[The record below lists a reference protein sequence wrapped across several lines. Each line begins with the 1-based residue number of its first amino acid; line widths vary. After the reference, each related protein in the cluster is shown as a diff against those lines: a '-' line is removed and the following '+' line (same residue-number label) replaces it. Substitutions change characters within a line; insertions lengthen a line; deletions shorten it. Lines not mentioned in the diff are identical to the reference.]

1 MLDNLKIAV
10 KRQKKLII
18 IFLITIFLPS
28 IALSVF
34 GVRSIRNERFRLV
47 KQLEDEHRRGADFLK
62 NQISSR
68 FADIEIILQNLA
80 KHPSFNQKNYASI
93 EESLNNQL
101 KGNHLIEHVFLAY
114 EDEKPLFPLFLPV
127 SEKRESVALS
137 PLTSAQIEIIERAQR
152 FEFSQKNFSKAV
164 AMYQQIFSRSKNKNI
179 QAQMLNNIAR
189 CFMKLENYDKAIQN
203 YSRVCQDYPRCQ
215 TSSLLPLDLIA
226 RIQIVR
232 CYKRAR
238 DHDKFLETSLNLYRD
253 IFQRQWYLD
262 ADQFGTYTSM
272 VEKDISEF
280 LSENTEDLEGEDYR
294 QEFDELKGLHQNI
307 NEQWQV
313 VKNVKDSIL
322 PELQRK
328 FIEQDTSTSNPFR
341 YSRTIGQK
349 EYLILAAAILSEQG
363 DKFLGL
369 LGAKINND
377 YLLNHEINS
386 VMEDFPFSQEASFAI
401 STLTGQQLLGNSSP
415 SAKRHTVTTYFENN
429 FPPWRVEFFTGGM
442 EDFGIVNIKKN
453 FYFWTILTILVL
465 LTFGTVLVVRTIAH
479 EMEVL
484 RIKSDFVS
492 SVSHEF
498 KTPITSIKALI
509 ERLQQGKVKSS
520 HKKKEYYSVISQDA
534 DKLSSLVRN
543 ILDFSKVEEGR
554 SEYILKE
561 TDVAQL
567 VKDEIEN
574 FERDKIYAGIKIDL
588 QISPNIPRIYVDR
601 ESFSLALNNLLE
613 NAVKFSLG
621 KKEIF
626 VKVRKDAANIIIE
639 IEDKGMGISS
649 SEMDKIFDKFY
660 QGKSATQQSIK
671 GTGLGLTLV
680 KHVMDAHEG
689 KVLVK
694 SKIGQGSTFSLVFP
708 IGKKGSEM

>member
-1 MLDNLKIAV
+1 
-10 KRQKKLII
+10 
-18 IFLITIFLPS
+18 
-28 IALSVF
+28 
-34 GVRSIRNERFRLV
+34 
-47 KQLEDEHRRGADFLK
+47 
-62 NQISSR
+62 
-68 FADIEIILQNLA
+68 
-80 KHPSFNQKNYASI
+80 
-93 EESLNNQL
+93 
-101 KGNHLIEHVFLAY
+101 
-114 EDEKPLFPLFLPV
+114 
-127 SEKRESVALS
+127 
-137 PLTSAQIEIIERAQR
+137 
-152 FEFSQKNFSKAV
+152 
-164 AMYQQIFSRSKNKNI
+164 
-179 QAQMLNNIAR
+179 
-189 CFMKLENYDKAIQN
+189 LEN
-203 YSRVCQDYPRCQ
+203 
-215 TSSLLPLDLIA
+215 
-226 RIQIVR
+226 
-232 CYKRAR
+232 
-238 DHDKFLETSLNLYRD
+238 SLNLYRD
-253 IFQRQWYLD
+253 ILQRQWYLD
-262 ADQFGTYTSM
+262 DDQFSTYTSM

-313 VKNVKDSIL
+313 VKNVKDSVL

-328 FIEQDTSTSNPFR
+328 LRQHNASTSNPFR
-341 YSRTIGQK
+341 HSQTINNK

-363 DKFLGL
+363 NKFLGL

-386 VMEDFPFSQEASFAI
+386 VMEDFPFSQEASFAV

-415 SAKRHTVTTYFENN
+415 SAKRHTVTEYFENN

-465 LTFGTVLVVRTIAH
+465 LTFGTVLVVSTIAH

-509 ERLQQGKVKSS
+509 ERLRQGKVKSS

-534 DKLSSLVRN
+534 DKLNSLVRN

-554 SEYILKE
+554 SEYIFKE

-567 VKDEIEN
+567 VEDEIEN
-574 FERDKIYAGIKIDL
+574 FERAKIYAGIKIDL
-588 QISPNIPRIYVDR
+588 QISRNIPRLYVD
-601 ESFSLALNNLLE
+601 SVAFSLALNNILE

-621 KKEIF
+621 EKEIF
-626 VKVRKDAANIIIE
+626 VKVTKDAENIIIE
-639 IEDKGMGISS
+639 VEDKGMGISS
-649 SEMDKIFDKFY
+649 SDMDKIFDKFY
-660 QGKSATQQSIK
+660 QGKSATQQSVK

-708 IGKKGSEM
+708 IEKKGSEM

>member
-1 MLDNLKIAV
+1 
-10 KRQKKLII
+10 
-18 IFLITIFLPS
+18 
-28 IALSVF
+28 
-34 GVRSIRNERFRLV
+34 
-47 KQLEDEHRRGADFLK
+47 
-62 NQISSR
+62 
-68 FADIEIILQNLA
+68 
-80 KHPSFNQKNYASI
+80 
-93 EESLNNQL
+93 
-101 KGNHLIEHVFLAY
+101 
-114 EDEKPLFPLFLPV
+114 
-127 SEKRESVALS
+127 
-137 PLTSAQIEIIERAQR
+137 
-152 FEFSQKNFSKAV
+152 
-164 AMYQQIFSRSKNKNI
+164 
-179 QAQMLNNIAR
+179 AQMLNNIAR
-189 CFMKLENYDKAIQN
+189 CYMKLENYDKAIQN
-203 YSRVCQDYPRCQ
+203 YSRVCQEYPRCQ

-232 CYKRAR
+232 CYGRAR
-238 DHDKFLETSLNLYRD
+238 AHDKFLKNSLNLYRNLL
-253 IFQRQWYLD
+253 QKQWYLD
-262 ADQFGTYTSM
+262 ADQFKTYSSM

-280 LSENTEDLEGEDYR
+280 LSDNVVDFEKEDYS
-294 QEFDELKGLHQNI
+294 QEFDGLKELHQEI

-313 VKNVKDSIL
+313 VKDVRNSIL

-341 YSRTIGQK
+341 HSRTIGQK

-369 LGAKINND
+369 IGAKINND

-386 VMEDFPFSQEASFAI
+386 VMEDFPFSQEASLTI
-401 STLTGQQLLGNSSP
+401 STLTGQQLLGNPSP
-415 SAKRHTVTTYFENN
+415 TAEPPTVTEYFKNN

-442 EDFGIVNIKKN
+442 EDFGIVNIKEN

-479 EMEVL
+479 EMDVL

-554 SEYILKE
+554 SEYIFQE

-567 VKDEIEN
+567 VEDEIEN

-626 VKVRKDAANIIIE
+626 VKVTKDAENVRVDVK
-639 IEDKGMGISS
+639 DKGMGIPSG
-649 SEMDKIFDKFY
+649 EVDKIFDKFY
-660 QGKSATQQSIK
+660 QGKTAAQQSIR

>member
-1 MLDNLKIAV
+1 
-10 KRQKKLII
+10 Q
-18 IFLITIFLPS
+18 
-28 IALSVF
+28 
-34 GVRSIRNERFRLV
+34 
-47 KQLEDEHRRGADFLK
+47 
-62 NQISSR
+62 
-68 FADIEIILQNLA
+68 
-80 KHPSFNQKNYASI
+80 
-93 EESLNNQL
+93 
-101 KGNHLIEHVFLAY
+101 
-114 EDEKPLFPLFLPV
+114 
-127 SEKRESVALS
+127 
-137 PLTSAQIEIIERAQR
+137 
-152 FEFSQKNFSKAV
+152 FS
-164 AMYQQIFSRSKNKNI
+164 
-179 QAQMLNNIAR
+179 
-189 CFMKLENYDKAIQN
+189 
-203 YSRVCQDYPRCQ
+203 
-215 TSSLLPLDLIA
+215 
-226 RIQIVR
+226 
-232 CYKRAR
+232 
-238 DHDKFLETSLNLYRD
+238 
-253 IFQRQWYLD
+253 
-262 ADQFGTYTSM
+262 TYTSM

-280 LSENTEDLEGEDYR
+280 LSDNVVDFEKENYS
-294 QEFDELKGLHQNI
+294 QEFDGLKELHQEI

-328 FIEQDTSTSNPFR
+328 FIEQDTSASNPFR
-341 YSRTIGQK
+341 LSRTIGQK

-386 VMEDFPFSQEASFAI
+386 VMEDFPFSQEASLTI
-401 STLTGQQLLGNSSP
+401 STLTGQQLLGNRGLP
-415 SAKRHTVTTYFENN
+415 AKRPTVTEYFKNN

-453 FYFWTILTILVL
+453 FYFLTILTILVL

-498 KTPITSIKALI
+498 KTPITSIKVLI

-543 ILDFSKVEEGR
+543 ILDFSKVEEGQK
-554 SEYILKE
+554 EYIFQE
-561 TDVAQL
+561 TDVTHL
-567 VKDEIEN
+567 IKDEIEN
-574 FERDKIYAGIKIDL
+574 FRRDIYAGIKIES
-588 QISPNIPRIYVDR
+588 QISRNIPRLYVDR
-601 ESFSLALNNLLE
+601 AAFSLALNNLLE

-626 VKVRKDAANIIIE
+626 VKVTKDAENIIIE

-649 SEMDKIFDKFY
+649 SDMDKIFDKFY
-660 QGKSATQQSIK
+660 QGKSAAQQSIR

>member
-18 IFLITIFLPS
+18 IFLMTIFLPS

-47 KQLEDEHRRGADFLK
+47 KQLEDEHKRAADFLK

-80 KHPSFNQKNYASI
+80 QHPSFNQKDYASI

-101 KGNHLIEHVFLAY
+101 RDNHLIEHVFLAY
-114 EDEKPLFPLFLPV
+114 KDEEPLFPLFLPV
-127 SEKRESVALS
+127 SDKRASTALF
-137 PLTSAQIEIIERAQR
+137 PLESAQREKLERAQS
-152 FEFSQKNFSKAV
+152 FEFSQKNFSEAV
-164 AMYQQIFSRSKNKNI
+164 VLYQQIFSRSKNINI
-179 QAQMLNNIAR
+179 RAQMLNNIAR
-189 CFMKLENYDKAIQN
+189 CYMKLENYDKAIQN
-203 YSRVCQDYPRCQ
+203 YSRVCQEYPWCQ

-232 CYKRAR
+232 CYGRAR
-238 DHDKFLETSLNLYRD
+238 AHDKFLKNSLNLYRNLL
-253 IFQRQWYLD
+253 QKQWYLD
-262 ADQFGTYTSM
+262 ADQFKTYSSM

-280 LSENTEDLEGEDYR
+280 LSDNVVDFEKEDYS
-294 QEFDELKGLHQNI
+294 QEFDGLKELHQEI

-313 VKNVKDSIL
+313 VKDVRNSIL

-341 YSRTIGQK
+341 HSKTINNK
-349 EYLILAAAILSEQG
+349 EYLVLAVALPHEEGQ
-363 DKFLGL
+363 KYLGL
-369 LGAKINND
+369 LGVKIKGD
-377 YLLNHEINS
+377 YLLNHVINS
-386 VMEDFPFSQEASFAI
+386 ILEDVPLSREVSFSI
-401 STLTGQQLLGNSSP
+401 STLSGKILLGNPSP
-415 SAKRHTVTTYFENN
+415 TAKRPTVATYFKNN
-429 FPPWRVEFFTGGM
+429 FPPWRFEFFMGGM

-453 FYFWTILTILVL
+453 FYFLTILTILVL

-479 EMEVL
+479 EMDVL

-543 ILDFSKVEEGR
+543 ILDFSKVEEGQK
-554 SEYILKE
+554 EYVFQE
-561 TDVAQL
+561 TDVTHL
-567 VKDEIEN
+567 IKDEIEN
-574 FERDKIYAGIKIDL
+574 FRRDIYAGIKIES
-588 QISPNIPRIYVDR
+588 QISRNIPRLDVDR
-601 ESFSLALNNLLE
+601 AAFSLALNNLLE

-626 VKVRKDAANIIIE
+626 VKVTKDAENIIIE

-649 SEMDKIFDKFY
+649 SDVDKIFDKFY
-660 QGKSATQQSIK
+660 QGKSATQQSVK

>member
-18 IFLITIFLPS
+18 IFLTTIFLPS

-47 KQLEDEHRRGADFLK
+47 KQLEDEHKRAADFLK
-62 NQISSR
+62 DQISSR

-80 KHPSFNQKNYASI
+80 QHPSFNHKNYASI
-93 EESLNNQL
+93 EETLNNQL

-114 EDEKPLFPLFLPV
+114 KDEEPLFPLFLPF
-127 SEKRESVALS
+127 SDKRESTALS
-137 PLTSAQIEIIERAQR
+137 PLKSAQREKLGRAQR
-152 FEFSQKNFSKAV
+152 FEFSQKNFSEAV
-164 AMYQQIFSRSKNKNI
+164 TLYQQIFSRSKNRNT

-189 CFMKLENYDKAIQN
+189 CFMKLENYGKAIQN
-203 YSRVCQDYPRCQ
+203 YSRVCQEYPRCQ
-215 TSSLLPLDLIA
+215 TSSLLPLALIA
-226 RIQIVR
+226 RFQVVR
-232 CYKRAR
+232 CYRRAR
-238 DHDKFLETSLNLYRD
+238 AHDKFLENSLNLYRD
-253 IFQRQWYLD
+253 ILQRKWCLD
-262 ADQFGTYTSM
+262 DDQFSTYSSL

-294 QEFDELKGLHQNI
+294 QEFNELKDLHQNI
-307 NEQWQV
+307 NKKWQV

-328 FIEQDTSTSNPFR
+328 FIRLGTPASGPFR
-341 YSRTIGQK
+341 LSRTIDQR
-349 EYLILAAAILSEQG
+349 EYLVLAVAVSREG
-363 DKFLGL
+363 GKKHLGL
-369 LGAKINND
+369 LGVNINED
-377 YLLNHEINS
+377 FLLNHEINS
-386 VMEDFPFSQEASFAI
+386 VMEDFPFSQEASFTI
-401 STLTGQQLLGNSSP
+401 STLTGQQLLGNRRLP
-415 SAKRHTVTTYFENN
+415 AKRPTVTEYFENN

-498 KTPITSIKALI
+498 KTPITSIKVLI

-543 ILDFSKVEEGR
+543 ILDFSKVEEGQK
-554 SEYILKE
+554 EYVFQE
-561 TDVAQL
+561 TDVTHL
-567 VKDEIEN
+567 IKDEIEN
-574 FERDKIYAGIKIDL
+574 FRRDIYAGVKIES
-588 QISPNIPRIYVDR
+588 QISRNIPRFYVD
-601 ESFSLALNNLLE
+601 SVAFSLALNNLLE
-613 NAVKFSLG
+613 NAVKFSPG
-621 KKEIF
+621 KKEIL
-626 VKVRKDAANIIIE
+626 VKVRKDAENIRV
-639 IEDKGMGISS
+639 DVKDQGMGIDSG
-649 SEMDKIFDKFY
+649 EMDKIFDKFY
-660 QGKSATQQSIK
+660 QGKNATQKSVK